1 MENSKVYGVTAR
13 IRRINDMF
21 VDLSRSIYKNLDLD
35 LEPNWHLVLM
45 LIEEHEN
52 LSVCEIAKYLE
63 LSHPSVISIINTME
77 KRGYLIRSKDTK
89 DSRRTLISLTDKA
102 KNNMP
107 VFKQSWEVIAGY
119 FKEFVPEEFIDEL
132 VRIEAFFHS
141 NDVADD
147 ICKRI
152 KKC

>member
-21 VDLSRSIYKNLDLD
+21 VDLSRSIYKRLGLD

-45 LIEEHEN
+45 LIEEHDN

-63 LSHPSVISIINTME
+63 LSHPSVISIINAME

-89 DSRRTLISLTDKA
+89 DSRRTLISLSDKA

-107 VFKQSWEVIAGY
+107 VFKQSWEEIAGY
-119 FKEFVPEEFIDEL
+119 FKEFVPEEFIDQL
-132 VRIEAFFHS
+132 IRIEDFFQS
-141 NDVADD
+141 NDVVED

-152 KKC
+152 ERC